1 MDKIN
6 GIKGVYLTDLKI
18 IKTEKGEVRHFI
30 RNDSKGFHGF
40 GEAYFSKVNYKEIK
54 GWKKHK
60 KMIMNL
66 TVPVGEIMFY
76 LFDENINPDSNQRK
90 IISILLSSTIYKR
103 LTISP
108 GLWVAFEGKGKNEN
122 ILLNLSDIPHDP
134 NEAINLSL
142 DDRKFKDIEYKFY
155 YGR

>member
-1 MDKIN
+1 MDELN
-6 GIKGVYLTDLKI
+6 GIKGAFLTDLKI

-60 KMIMNL
+60 KMTMNI
-66 TVPVGEIMFY
+66 TVPIGEILFY
-76 LFDENINPDSNQRK
+76 LFDEDIKSKLTERK
-90 IISILLSSTIYKR
+90 MTSILLSSTNYKR

-108 GLWVAFEGKGKNEN
+108 GIWVAFQGKGKDEN
-122 ILLNLSDIPHDP
+122 ILLNFSDIPHDP
-134 NEAINLSL
+134 KEAINLSL
-142 DDRKFKDIEYKFY
+142 NDNKFKDLGYQFY
-155 YGR
+155 YD